1 MMRISGLDHVQLA
14 MPASDETAAR
24 WFYGRVLGL
33 IEIAKP
39 PELVPR
45 GGCWFR
51 GQGVDIHL
59 GVQQDFVPALKAH
72 PAFLVADLE
81 AARQKLENAGI
92 SVLLDETVP
101 GVRRFYANDPFGNRI
116 EFIQDGD
123 GFGQQ

>member
-1 MMRISGLDHVQLA
+1 MKVTGLDHVQLA
-14 MPASDETAAR
+14 MPSGEEKAAR

-39 PELVPR
+39 PELAPR

-51 GQGVDIHL
+51 GQGIDLHL

-81 AARQKLENAGI
+81 AARQTLEKAGI
-92 SVLLDETVP
+92 SVIPDEAVP

>member
-1 MMRISGLDHVQLA
+1 MRISGLDHVQLA
-14 MPASDETAAR
+14 MPAGEETAAR
-24 WFYGRVLGL
+24 WFYGQVLGL

-45 GGCWFR
+45 NGCWFR

-59 GVQQDFVPALKAH
+59 GIQQDFVPALKAH

-92 SVLLDETVP
+92 SVLPDKTVP
-101 GVRRFYANDPFGNRI
+101 GVRRFYASDPFGNRI